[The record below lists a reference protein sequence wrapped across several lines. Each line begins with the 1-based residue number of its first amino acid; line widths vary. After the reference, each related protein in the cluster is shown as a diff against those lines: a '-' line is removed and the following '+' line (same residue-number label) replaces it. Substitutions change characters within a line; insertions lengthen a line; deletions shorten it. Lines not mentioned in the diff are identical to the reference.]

1 MRTVTQSQV
10 RQALPSQYNE
20 RMVKAVT
27 ARLNSLDSEQGDGY
41 VLRENFIS
49 YAKVLS
55 QGKFKVR
62 DYLSAIVFVTH
73 KLTGCSNKEAYQK
86 TFPDRYARL
95 EQDNPTEIAAYVSG
109 YARTKLVTLI
119 LEQSLV
125 PTWVLNQ
132 DIYQKAV
139 NVQADLMVNARS
151 EMVRMKAADSLLT
164 HLKKPDAA
172 QTFINMDMRDS
183 SGLSELR
190 SSLVALAQQ
199 QKEMIQGGMNV
210 GKVMQQSLVFD
221 MENTGNGANPTNPTN
236 PTNQ

>member
-1 MRTVTQSQV
+1 MQSVTYSQV
-10 RQALPSQYNE
+10 RQALPSQYNQ
-20 RMVKAVT
+20 RMVRAVA
-27 ARLNSLDSEQGDGY
+27 ARLNSLTPEQGDGY

-55 QGKFKVR
+55 SGKFKVK
-62 DYLSAIVFVTH
+62 DYLNAIVFVTH
-73 KLTGCSNKEAYQK
+73 KLTGHSNKEAYQK

-95 EQDNPTEIAAYVSG
+95 EQDNPNEIAAYVSG

-139 NVQADLMVNARS
+139 NVQADLMLSAKS
-151 EMVRMKAADSLLT
+151 EMVRMKAADSLLN

-183 SGLSELR
+183 TGLSELR

-199 QKEMIQGGMNV
+199 QKEMIQGGMAV

-221 MENTGNGANPTNPTN
+221 MENTSNDFAHQKTHTG
-236 PTNQ
+236 